1 MTRQGSIVF
10 LLTLSVLLNVVLL
23 AQLLSPTHEAKVNK
37 PKAES
42 INSTQLVFPQT
53 SSSAA
58 LNAQPNPSTS
68 QQSPELLPQ
77 LKRDDL
83 LAQGRQWL
91 VAAKYPQLEL
101 FLRDY
106 LQQHPLDMDFLL
118 LEAELFVHTRL
129 LSDAIA
135 HYYSLKKL
143 PMNATQEQLIET
155 QINTLSAQT
164 ITQLQKAYSWDTL
177 AIFVEPLL
185 QLEPESRDYI
195 LALAE
200 AYAQQQQIN
209 LMENTLAALA
219 YDDPSA
225 IRLRQLTLM
234 TQTKDKSSDAESAD
248 SPFKE
253 PSSASAIQLQQMGD
267 QYVVHGQLSGNNV
280 ALLIDTGA
288 SITAVS
294 NTYFQNL
301 SNRFKINFI
310 GRFNVNTA
318 AGKVLAPMYQFA
330 ELKLNHAI
338 VYNISVIVLPMRN
351 MDNVNGLLGMN
362 FLREFDFKIDQRQ
375 STLFLKP

>member
-1 MTRQGSIVF
+1 MTRQSSIVF
-10 LLTLSVLLNVVLL
+10 LLTLSVLLNVFLL
-23 AQLLSPTHEAKVNK
+23 VQLLSRTDESEVNK
-37 PKAES
+37 PEAES
-42 INSTQLVFPQT
+42 MSSNQLGFSQT
-53 SSSAA
+53 SSSTT
-58 LNAQPNPSTS
+58 LNAQLNPSTS
-68 QQSPELLPQ
+68 QQSPEQLPR
-77 LKRDDL
+77 LKRDEL
-83 LAQGRQWL
+83 LAQGKQWL
-91 VAAKYPQLEL
+91 VAANYPELEL

-118 LEAELFVHTRL
+118 LEAELIVHTQL

-143 PMNATQEQLIET
+143 PMNAVQEQLVNT

-185 QLEPESRDYI
+185 QLEPENRDYI

-225 IRLRQLTLM
+225 MRLRQLTLI
-234 TQTKDKSSDAESAD
+234 TQTKEKSSDAESPD
-248 SPFKE
+248 IPFKE
-253 PSSASAIQLQQMGD
+253 PVSATAIKLQQMGD

-301 SNRFKINFI
+301 ANRFKINFI

-338 VYNISVIVLPMRN
+338 VYDISIIVLPMRN

-375 STLFLKP
+375 AMLFLKP

>member
-1 MTRQGSIVF
+1 MTRQSRIGF
-10 LLTLSVLLNVVLL
+10 LLTLSVLLNVFLL
-23 AQLLSPTHEAKVNK
+23 VQLLSRTDESKVNK
-37 PKAES
+37 PEAES
-42 INSTQLVFPQT
+42 MISNQLGFSQT
-53 SSSAA
+53 SSSST
-58 LNAQPNPSTS
+58 LNAQLNPSTS
-68 QQSPELLPQ
+68 QQSPEQLPR
-77 LKRDDL
+77 LKRDEL
-83 LAQGRQWL
+83 LAQGKQWL
-91 VAAKYPQLEL
+91 VAANYPELEL

-118 LEAELFVHTRL
+118 LEAELIVHTQL

-135 HYYSLKKL
+135 HYHSLKKL
-143 PMNATQEQLIET
+143 PMNAVQEQLVNT
-155 QINTLSAQT
+155 QINTLSSQT

-185 QLEPESRDYI
+185 QLEPENRDYI

-219 YDDPSA
+219 YEDPSA
-225 IRLRQLTLM
+225 MRLRRLTLI
-234 TQTKDKSSDAESAD
+234 TQTKDKSSDAESPD
-248 SPFKE
+248 IPFKE
-253 PSSASAIQLQQMGD
+253 PVSATAIKLQQMGD

-294 NTYFQNL
+294 NTYFQDL
-301 SNRFKINFI
+301 ANRFKINFI

-338 VYNISVIVLPMRN
+338 VYDISIIVLPMRN

-375 STLFLKP
+375 AMLFLKP

>member
-1 MTRQGSIVF
+1 MNRQSSIVL
-10 LLTLSVLLNVVLL
+10 LLTLSVLLNVFLL
-23 AQLLSPTHEAKVNK
+23 SQLLSQTGESKVNV

-42 INSTQLVFPQT
+42 MSSTQLVLPQT
-53 SSSAA
+53 SSSTA
-58 LNAQPNPSTS
+58 LNTQLNPSTS
-68 QQSPELLPQ
+68 EQSPEQLPQ
-77 LKRDDL
+77 LKRDEL
-83 LAQGRQWL
+83 LAQGKQWL
-91 VAAKYPQLEL
+91 VAAKYPELEL

-118 LEAELFVHTRL
+118 LEAELIVHTQL

-143 PMNATQEQLIET
+143 PMNTAQEQLVET

-185 QLEPESRDYI
+185 QLEPENRDYI

-225 IRLRQLTLM
+225 MRLRQLTLM
-234 TQTKDKSSDAESAD
+234 TRTKDKSSDAESPD
-248 SPFKE
+248 TPFNG
-253 PSSASAIQLQQMGD
+253 PVSATAIQLQQIGD
-267 QYVVHGQLSGNNV
+267 QYVVQGQLSGNNV

-294 NTYFQNL
+294 NTYFQDL
-301 SNRFKINFI
+301 ANRFKINFI

-338 VYNISVIVLPMRN
+338 VYDISIIVLPMRN
-351 MDNVNGLLGMN
+351 IDNVNGLLGMN

-375 STLFLKP
+375 AMLFLKP